1 MLDLLFLYFRNPSHK
16 LHPYCLCKDVDK
28 LTVICLVLVLQLPR
42 QKNKVKIEPEKYWR
56 FECVL
61 TTFFYLILLDSFLV
75 SDTSYLKPKIHS
87 LIKNSKH
94 IRNNPTLALKGQ
106 ILYSINRLLDM
117 LPKSIQLTGCTVS
130 DPNYLHRLSKKRFV
144 SHQIN
149 EYNVPV

>member
-1 MLDLLFLYFRNPSHK
+1 MIWIQNKHHALKLIQVIHMLDLLFLYFRNPSNK

-75 SDTSYLKPKIHS
+75 SDRHA
-87 LIKNSKH
+87 
-94 IRNNPTLALKGQ
+94 TLALKGQ

-130 DPNYLHRLSKKRFV
+130 DPNYLHRLLKSV
-144 SHQIN
+144 SFLFR
-149 EYNVPV
+149 

>member
-42 QKNKVKIEPEKYWR
+42 QKNEIKIEPEKYWR

-61 TTFFYLILLDSFLV
+61 TTFFYIILFDI
-75 SDTSYLKPKIHS
+75 TPKSNS
-87 LIKNSKH
+87 LIKNRKN
-94 IRNNPTLALKGQ
+94 IRDNPTLVLKGQ
-106 ILYSINRLLDM
+106 NQYSINRLLDM

-130 DPNYLHRLSKKRFV
+130 DPNYLHRLS
-144 SHQIN
+144 
-149 EYNVPV
+149 